1 MPSHGKESD
10 SQAPRERL
18 GRIAWFVFGV
28 AFGVRALHL
37 WRLADSPF
45 LHVSMGD
52 ALAYHTWAR
61 TLADGD
67 WLGDAVFYQAP
78 LYPYFLG
85 AIYALAGDHP
95 LTLRLCQALLG
106 AGACVLLAAAGARF
120 FSRRVGTVAGLML
133 ALYAPAIFFDGLV
146 QKSVLDAF
154 LLCAVLW
161 CMSALSTSRRPGL
174 ALATG
179 VAAGLLVLSR
189 ENALVFVAC
198 IGSWLVVRDR
208 RQSARAATLAALFAL
223 GVGLALAPVGFRNRI
238 VGGEFHLTTSQF
250 GPNFFIG
257 NNPGA
262 NGRYRPLIDG
272 RGSAAF
278 EQRDAADLAQRAL
291 GRPLTP
297 SEVSGFWRDR
307 AFAWIAAE
315 PLHWLRLMGLK
326 LAMVWNAVESID
338 SEDQYTVALWSTPL
352 RIANAI
358 CHFGIVAPL
367 ALLGIWITWGR
378 RQQLWPLYLMIAA
391 YTASVVLFYVFARYR
406 YPLAPLLIL
415 FASAGLVEFLRY
427 AREQPLPRV
436 LACVA
441 VTTLGALLSNGLRL
455 TSKEHMRAVTWFNL
469 ANAARVEGQLEQAA
483 DYYLQALDIAPDYRD
498 ARHNLA
504 VTRFVAGE
512 IDEAI
517 ALYRQNLRQNP
528 EDLRA
533 LASLGVA
540 LQAGGRVD
548 EAMATQRR
556 ALAIQPEFVDAHV
569 GLAMALVEAGD
580 PGAAR
585 FHLQRA
591 EELTNAGEDHPQA
604 ERIRAL
610 RRKLGP

>member
-10 SQAPRERL
+10 SQAPRDRL
-18 GRIAWFVFGV
+18 GRIAWIVFGV
-28 AFGVRALHL
+28 AFAVRALHL
-37 WRLADSPF
+37 WLLADSPF
-45 LHVSMGD
+45 LYVRIGD
-52 ALAYHTWAR
+52 ALGYHTWAR

-106 AGACVLLAAAGARF
+106 AGACVLLGAAGARF
-120 FSRRVGTVAGLML
+120 FSRRVGAVAGLML
-133 ALYAPAIFFDGLV
+133 AIYAPAIFFDGLV
-146 QKSVLDAF
+146 QKSVLDVF
-154 LLCAVLW
+154 LLCTVLW
-161 CMSALSTSRRPGL
+161 CMSALSSSRRPGL

-189 ENALVFVAC
+189 ENALVFAAC
-198 IGSWLVVRDR
+198 IGWWLIVRNR
-208 RQSARAATLAALFAL
+208 HQPARAAILAALFAL
-223 GVGLALAPVGFRNRI
+223 GVGLALAPVGIRNRV

-262 NGRYRPLIDG
+262 NGRYRPLLHG
-272 RGSAAF
+272 RGSAAV
-278 EQRDAADLAQRAL
+278 EQRDAVDLAERAL
-291 GRPLTP
+291 GRTLTP
-297 SEVSGFWRDR
+297 SEVSGFWRDQ
-307 AFAWIAAE
+307 AFAWIVAE
-315 PLHWLRLMGLK
+315 PLDWLGLMGLK

-338 SEDQYTVALWSTPL
+338 SEDQYTVALWSLPL

-367 ALLGIWITWGR
+367 ALLGIWVTWDR
-378 RQQLWPLYLMIAA
+378 RQKLWPLYLMIAA
-391 YTASVVLFYVFARYR
+391 YTTSVVFFYVFARYR
-406 YPLAPLLIL
+406 YPLVPLLVL
-415 FASAGLVEFLRY
+415 FASAGLVEFMRY

-441 VTTLGALLSNGLRL
+441 VTTLGVLLSNGLRL

-469 ANAARVEGQLEQAA
+469 GNAARVEGQLERAA
-483 DYYLQALDIAPDYRD
+483 DYYLQALDMAPGYRD

-504 VTRFVAGE
+504 LTRFVAGE

-517 ALYRQNLRQNP
+517 ALYRLNLRENP

-533 LASLGVA
+533 LASLGTA
-540 LQAGGRVD
+540 LQARGRVD
-548 EAMATQRR
+548 EAMATHRR
-556 ALAIQPEFVDAHV
+556 ALEIQPEFVDAHV
-569 GLAMALVEAGD
+569 GLAMALVESGD
-580 PGAAR
+580 PDTAR

-591 EELTNAGEDHPQA
+591 EELTADQEDHPQT
-604 ERIRAL
+604 EPIRAL
-610 RRKLGP
+610 RRKLAR